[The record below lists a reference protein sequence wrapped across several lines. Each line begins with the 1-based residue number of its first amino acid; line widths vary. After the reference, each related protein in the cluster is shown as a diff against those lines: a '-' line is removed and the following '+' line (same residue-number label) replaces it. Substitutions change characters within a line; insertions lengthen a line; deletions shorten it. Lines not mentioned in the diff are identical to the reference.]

1 MQTLKPNSMVRTPA
15 GPGRAIVVRADGKVQ
30 VALHTI
36 PAEDQRQLSKM
47 GMISNVRIFDADQVK
62 ELK

>member
-1 MQTLKPNSMVRTPA
+1 
-15 GPGRAIVVRADGKVQ
+15 

-47 GMISNVRIFDADQVK
+47 GMISNVRIFDAEQVK